1 MSDILIIC
9 LFERS
14 YTVEHR
20 IEFYRD
26 MLIHVALAEEPLLIA
41 ASLDDVLE
49 ESVYLKTLK
58 HINVQAVL
66 QRSWGLVGDY
76 KIDCISV
83 FCKVADSFAYLIM
96 RGLLAFPPHIALASE
111 LIVLT
116 VTAAE
121 SEYLLTLDRVY
132 LTAHEVYYIRCDHM
146 DLTAVPFGNRERFE
160 QLEVFVTAVNKSD
173 SEILGSK
180 LFQNRLLFPRA
191 VP

>member
-49 ESVYLKTLK
+49 ESVYLEALK
-58 HINVQAVL
+58 HINVQTVL
-66 QRSWGLVGDY
+66 QRSGRFVGDY
-76 KIDCISV
+76 KIDRIAIL
-83 FCKVADSFAYLIM
+83 CKVAYGFAYLIM
-96 RGLLAFPPHIALASE
+96 RGLLTFPPHIALASE

-146 DLTAVPFGNRERFE
+146 YLTAVPFGNRERFE

-180 LFQNRLLFPRA
+180 LFQNRLLFPGA